1 MAGDAA
7 TEKGG
12 FMKCEEAAEFASRL
26 CDGQVIPREVAEHV
40 GTCQMCR
47 ARLDGYAAVGA
58 ALRLVASLEQ
68 PPSLK
73 VVSWEKGH
81 RVRPRWWQEER
92 TTMRI
97 PRFAF
102 VSMLVLILAL
112 SGGLVLV
119 RARAAQGQSTLLLH
133 FTLVPDGKTG
143 ECWLTTND
151 NPRTNQCGFAT
162 DVSRGG
168 MVGLMFR
175 FVSRD
180 GDRTQLGV
188 KANYKDRSGR
198 FNFIDDFKDV
208 PEKMISVEPEQ
219 QTQVQVPGLG
229 EFVVTAAFL
238 NHPFIS
244 WGRPDEAIEPRKDE
258 FRVVAP
264 VLIRGNEVVC
274 ELSDNGY
281 SIDDGDADATL
292 MIYYPGQGRY
302 LISRVPFQGAVEGA
316 VKNGQI
322 RFTLGGQNYLLLS
335 AVPILNAD
343 HVWVSHD
350 PQYKLSEQIEGAPD
364 DRPWF
369 RVRSLK
375 LLLQQQVN
383 NID

>member
-7 TEKGG
+7 AEKGG

-26 CDGQVIPREVAEHV
+26 CDGQVIPREVAEHI
-40 GTCQMCR
+40 GTCQTCR
-47 ARLDGYAAVGA
+47 ARLDAYAAVGTE
-58 ALRLVASLEQ
+58 LRLVASLEQ
-68 PPSLK
+68 PRSLK
-73 VVSWEKGH
+73 AVSWEKGH
-81 RVRPRWWQEER
+81 RVRSGWWKEGR

-102 VSMLVLILAL
+102 VSMLVLILVL

-119 RARAAQGQSTLLLH
+119 RARAAQGQPTLLLH

-151 NPRTNQCGFAT
+151 NPRTNQCGFTT

-188 KANYKDRSGR
+188 KANYKDRSSR
-198 FNFIDDFKDV
+198 FNLIEDFKDV
-208 PEKMISVEPEQ
+208 PEKMISVDPEQ
-219 QTQVQVPGLG
+219 QAQIQVSGLG
-229 EFVVTAAFL
+229 EFEVTAAFL

-244 WGRPDEAIEPRKDE
+244 WGRTDEAIEPRKDE

-274 ELSDNGY
+274 DLSDNGN

-335 AVPILNAD
+335 AVPILRAE

-350 PQYKLSEQIEGAPD
+350 PQYKLSEHIEGAAD

-369 RVRSLK
+369 MVRSLK
-375 LLLQQQVN
+375 LLLQPQMN